1 MRKMD
6 QYLSTADTL
15 YPDGY
20 ERERVFRD
28 AGDMVAPAPFPAKI
42 ASTPIGRLIAGMF
55 NWHRKR
61 QGRLALRELS
71 DDLLEDIGVTRDEA
85 LKEAAKSQLFHGQHG
100 RFNFLPESGAFFPR
114 RHQAVRQPAT
124 PFPTGVG
131 GFFYLRTLEQ
141 LRQIDKWYVV
151 RAFCAGVC
159 LLPSVPLSSF
169 L

>member
-42 ASTPIGRLIAGMF
+42 ARTLIGRLIMGMSH
-55 NWHRKR
+55 WQQKR
-61 QGRLALRELS
+61 RGRLALRELP

-85 LKEAAKSQLFHGQHG
+85 LKEAAKSQLF
-100 RFNFLPESGAFFPR
+100 S
-114 RHQAVRQPAT
+114 
-124 PFPTGVG
+124 
-131 GFFYLRTLEQ
+131 
-141 LRQIDKWYVV
+141 W
-151 RAFCAGVC
+151 
-159 LLPSVPLSSF
+159 PSRSL
-169 L
+169 

>member
-42 ASTPIGRLIAGMF
+42 ARTLIGRLIMGISH
-55 NWHRKR
+55 WLQKR
-61 QGRLALRELS
+61 RGRLALRELP

-85 LKEAAKSQLFHGQHG
+85 LKEAAKSQLF
-100 RFNFLPESGAFFPR
+100 S
-114 RHQAVRQPAT
+114 
-124 PFPTGVG
+124 
-131 GFFYLRTLEQ
+131 
-141 LRQIDKWYVV
+141 W
-151 RAFCAGVC
+151 
-159 LLPSVPLSSF
+159 PSRSL
-169 L
+169 

>member
-42 ASTPIGRLIAGMF
+42 ARTLIGRMIACVF
-55 NWHRKR
+55 HWHLKR
-61 QGRLALRELS
+61 RGRFALRELS

-85 LKEAAKSQLFHGQHG
+85 MKEAAKSQLF
-100 RFNFLPESGAFFPR
+100 SW
-114 RHQAVRQPAT
+114 
-124 PFPTGVG
+124 PTRS
-131 GFFYLRTLEQ
+131 L
-141 LRQIDKWYVV
+141 
-151 RAFCAGVC
+151 
-159 LLPSVPLSSF
+159 
-169 L
+169 

>member
-1 MRKMD
+1 MRNMD

-85 LKEAAKSQLFHGQHG
+85 LKEAAKSQLF
-100 RFNFLPESGAFFPR
+100 SW
-114 RHQAVRQPAT
+114 
-124 PFPTGVG
+124 PT
-131 GFFYLRTLEQ
+131 R
-141 LRQIDKWYVV
+141 
-151 RAFCAGVC
+151 
-159 LLPSVPLSSF
+159 PL
-169 L
+169 

>member
-42 ASTPIGRLIAGMF
+42 ARTLIGRMIAGVSH
-55 NWHRKR
+55 WHLKR
-61 QGRLALRELS
+61 RGRFALRELS

-85 LKEAAKSQLFHGQHG
+85 LKEAAKSQLF
-100 RFNFLPESGAFFPR
+100 SW
-114 RHQAVRQPAT
+114 
-124 PFPTGVG
+124 PTRS
-131 GFFYLRTLEQ
+131 L
-141 LRQIDKWYVV
+141 
-151 RAFCAGVC
+151 
-159 LLPSVPLSSF
+159 
-169 L
+169 